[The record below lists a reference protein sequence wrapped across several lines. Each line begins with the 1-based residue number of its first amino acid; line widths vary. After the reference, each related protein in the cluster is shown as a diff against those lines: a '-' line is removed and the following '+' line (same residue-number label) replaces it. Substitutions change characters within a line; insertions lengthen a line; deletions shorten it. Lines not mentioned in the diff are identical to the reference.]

1 MSGVRDRDAASRVT
15 SDVAVFEDLEV
26 FRQAHQI
33 SLDLHR
39 APLTFPKVERN
50 GSADQNRRTSTSIC
64 GNIAEGFW
72 QAATIECRVQAPFAD
87 GGWVGGRDAGL
98 GEVQLGFGMH

>member
-1 MSGVRDRDAASRVT
+1 MSGIRDRDAASRFT
-15 SDVAVFEDLEV
+15 SDVAVFQDLEV
-26 FRQAHQI
+26 FRRAYQI

-39 APLTFPKVERN
+39 ASMTCPKVERN
-50 GSADQNRRTSTSIC
+50 GLADQIRHTSKSIC

-87 GGWVGGRDAGL
+87 GDWVGGRDAGS
-98 GEVQLGFGMH
+98 GEVLLGFGMH